1 MLLSV
6 PIEIGRSR
14 RNTKTTTQAARTCPP
29 AAVLVVVRIF
39 ALLAHYYG
47 CAHCCGLWT
56 GARTMKNSSAHSFFF
71 SIVSSALSSH
81 KQAALL
87 PPPRCWGGYVLCAW
101 ESDGLRPAR
110 CLAGSSAPCWLA
122 ARACV
127 LLLPSCSHFPIL
139 CFFHRAL
146 QLVRRMIARALPPA
160 GGSSAVGCGAP
171 AGQAAVG
178 SA

>member
-87 PPPRCWGGYVLCAW
+87 PPPRCWGYVLCAW